1 MVVPKHTTRFSLSFA
16 LLTALTLAGGLAL
29 ALVGGNRIFE
39 TFTGH
44 MSGFLSGLAAFPVVL
59 LAVFGAGGLWG
70 FAAAR
75 LTGADPWRLT
85 VTAALTYGGVILLAG
100 ILLELVFGLLGA
112 LGSVVRIPIH
122 IAFTLV
128 FVPAAGFIAAL
139 CSQKLLAALEINGL
153 GLSALTQ
160 VGLAAAAGFLAVN
173 LVMLALGWQVGGPG
187 AAERYTMITVMLSSN
202 TGAALAGGFLLGRLL
217 SRDDVG
223 GDTE

>member
-1 MVVPKHTTRFSLSFA
+1 MVVPEHKTRFSLSFA

-39 TFTGH
+39 TFNGH

-59 LAVFGAGGLWG
+59 LVVFGAGGLWG
-70 FAAAR
+70 LATAR

-85 VTAALTYGGVILLAG
+85 VTTALTYGGVILLAG

-112 LGSVVRIPIH
+112 WGSVVRIPIH

-128 FVPAAGFIAAL
+128 FAPAAGLIAAL
-139 CSQKLLAALEINGL
+139 CSQKLLSALEINGSGFN
-153 GLSALTQ
+153 GLFQ
-160 VGLAAAAGFLAVN
+160 IGLAAAAGFLVVN
-173 LVMLALGWQVGGPG
+173 LVMLALGWQVGGLG

-217 SRDDVG
+217 SGDHVG
-223 GDTE
+223 GDC